1 MEFNLNITFVS
12 PNLELNLHLFDIQ
25 FVIIEKRRIRHK
37 NIIMKFHIFILKVS
51 RNLRLQFKYV
61 VLDEP

>member
-25 FVIIEKRRIRHK
+25 FVKEDIH
-37 NIIMKFHIFILKVS
+37 MATVH
-51 RNLRLQFKYV
+51 
-61 VLDEP
+61 VLVALVDRG